1 MDLGLSD
8 QNKAKVEH
16 SCRFI
21 SSGSLTSSPEIDF
34 VWSLYKLH
42 TPRIHKTS
50 FHGPSNVTPTPH
62 VQKMHLK
69 VQETMLNYICIV
81 AKSHKPQE

>member
-1 MDLGLSD
+1 MSD
-8 QNKAKVEH
+8 ENKAKVEH
-16 SCRFI
+16 ICRFI
-21 SSGSLTSSPEIDF
+21 LSGSLTSSPKIDF

-50 FHGPSNVTPTPH
+50 FHCLSNVTLKPH
-62 VQKMHLK
+62 VQKMHLN
-69 VQETMLNYICIV
+69 VEETMLSYICIV